1 MTHKIR
7 VMLNIGTYYDEVIFD
22 VVPMGVCHLLLG
34 HPWQYDRNAIHE
46 GRSNTYVFRDVAIK
60 RVLQPMGNNAI
71 KIDHLFVHKEFLKS
85 AQKPRT
91 VSLKGGEDD
100 TVTAG
105 IFVVP
110 PLLSSKTSSN
120 QETRYENKMQKYVVP
135 TLRHK
140 KIMCATEQRGVLGV
154 KLVYMLLKGDGHMLY
169 RLNATTSLQIILLF
183 ARLLLR
189 SCLGRK

>member
-1 MTHKIR
+1 M
-7 VMLNIGTYYDEVIFD
+7 D
-22 VVPMGVCHLLLG
+22 VCQLLLG
-34 HPWQYDRNAIHE
+34 RPWQYDRNAIHE
-46 GRSNTYVFRDVAIK
+46 GRSDTYVFRHVGIK

-105 IFVVP
+105 ILVVP

-135 TLRHK
+135 ALRHK

-154 KLVYMLLKGDGHMLY
+154 KSVLY
-169 RLNATTSLQIILLF
+169 ATERRWSYALPIERNNIATIFCLF
-183 ARLLLR
+183 GCSSNRASGGSEAHVQHTL
-189 SCLGRK
+189 